1 MKVLIYGAGVIGSL
15 YAVLFSE
22 AGADVTIYARSGRL
36 EYLRQNG
43 LLYKKDGQIKKAEV
57 RVISEVDAD
66 ELYDFILLSVR
77 ENQLRKALS
86 ELKTQ
91 KSPTIVTMVNTI
103 EPYSEL
109 EKYCGEGRL
118 LPAFP
123 GAGGGFEDGVLDAGL
138 TPRIVQPT
146 TFGEIGGAKTER
158 AKQLARLFKKSG
170 VPYQIVKD
178 MHDWQ
183 LSHLG
188 MVVPIADAY
197 YASDCPEKVYL
208 DKKIMRE
215 TGAAIKQNFKWLAKR
230 KRLSPAKFY
239 LVTAAPVGL
248 IGLILKYVY
257 KSDFGY
263 RFMYCH
269 AIKAPDEMA
278 QLHREFYGYIKEN
291 SQKSKVSA

>member
-1 MKVLIYGAGVIGSL
+1 MKILIYGAGVIGSL
-15 YAVLFSE
+15 YAVLFSK
-22 AGADVTIYARSGRL
+22 AGADVTMYARSRRL
-36 EYLRQNG
+36 EFLQNNG
-43 LLYKKDGQIKKAEV
+43 LLYKTKDGVQRADV
-57 RVISEVDAD
+57 RVVSEVNA
-66 ELYDFILLSVR
+66 EERYDFILVSVR
-77 ENQLRKALS
+77 ENQLHEALT

-91 KSPTIVTMVNTI
+91 KSPTVVTMVNTI

-109 EKYCGEGRL
+109 EKYCGQGRL

-138 TPRIVQPT
+138 TPRLIQPT
-146 TFGEIGGAKTER
+146 TFGEIGGMVTER
-158 AKQLARLFKKSG
+158 TKQLAHLFRKSG

-183 LSHLG
+183 ISHLG

-197 YASDCPEKVYL
+197 YASDDPEKVYF
-208 DKKIMRE
+208 DKTIMRE
-215 TGAAIKQNFKWLAKR
+215 TGAAIKRNFLWLAER

-239 LVTAAPVGL
+239 LVSAAPVGL
-248 IGLILKYVY
+248 LGFILKYIY

-278 QLHREFYGYIKEN
+278 QLHNEFYDYIKNN
-291 SQKSKVSA
+291 S